1 MSQRDQE
8 TQRDQKSQRDQEAR
22 SMFISSHLKYYITHS
37 IVTAMCLAGLGW
49 LNFVQLIDSGSIE
62 LGVTETEMVTL
73 FLASFWL
80 HSAMFIISAFLGP
93 FFQLVSLMKITSKF
107 EDRLFEAALVVV
119 VITEWIMRIAIV
131 FVTTTALA
139 DHLLFKSRN
148 GVTND
153 ADD

>member
-1 MSQRDQE
+1 
-8 TQRDQKSQRDQEAR
+8 
-22 SMFISSHLKYYITHS
+22 MFISSHLKYYITHS

-62 LGVTETEMVTL
+62 FGVTETEMVTL

-119 VITEWIMRIAIV
+119 FITEWIMRIAIV
-131 FVTTTALA
+131 FVTTAALA

-148 GVTND
+148 GVTNEP
-153 ADD
+153 DD